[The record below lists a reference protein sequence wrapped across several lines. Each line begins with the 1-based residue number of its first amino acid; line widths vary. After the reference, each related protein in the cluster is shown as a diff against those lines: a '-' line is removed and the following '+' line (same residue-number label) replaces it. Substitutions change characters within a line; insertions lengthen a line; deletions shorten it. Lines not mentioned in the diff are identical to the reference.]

1 MADMYKG
8 TIFDLSGRKAAV
20 TGAAQ
25 GLGRAMA
32 LALARAGA
40 DVVIADINEEK
51 GKKTC
56 GEIES
61 LGQKSFFIKTDVS
74 RKKDLEEMVRST
86 VDHFGRL
93 DIAVNNA
100 GVTSRYINKLIELD
114 DLEPLEAQNIPEEE
128 IRYQMDV
135 MLIGVLMGAQ
145 VEAVPMI
152 KQKYGRIINMC
163 SMEGT
168 IVMKGLPGHAL
179 YCAIKAGVK
188 HMTKAL
194 AADWAKYNINVNS
207 VSPAHMLTPPGKKI
221 VKIPQYLK
229 LMTDGIPLGRI
240 GDPDELAGA
249 TIFLASEAS
258 SFVTG
263 HDLLVDGG
271 ATIW

>member
-1 MADMYKG
+1 
-8 TIFDLSGRKAAV
+8 
-20 TGAAQ
+20 
-25 GLGRAMA
+25 
-32 LALARAGA
+32 
-40 DVVIADINEEK
+40 VVISDINEEK
-51 GKKTC
+51 GKETSK
-56 GEIES
+56 EIES

-74 RKKDLEEMVRST
+74 KKKDLEDMVKST

-114 DLEPLEAQNIPEEE
+114 DLEPLEAQNIPESE

-135 MLIGVLMGAQ
+135 MLVGVLMGAQ

-194 AADWAKYNINVNS
+194 AADWAKYKINVNS
-207 VSPAHMLTPPGKKI
+207 ISPAHMLTPPGKKI
-221 VKIPQYLK
+221 VKIPEYMK
-229 LMTDGIPLGRI
+229 LMTDGIPLDRI

-249 TIFLASEAS
+249 TIFLASDAA